1 MSDRLAGLMYGALA
15 ACAVALTLLIIDY
28 PSERNLF
35 FAIAAGLI
43 VGIGAFLH
51 LRTR

>member
-1 MSDRLAGLMYGALA
+1 MSDRLAGLMYGVLA
-15 ACAVALTLLIIDY
+15 SCAVALALLIVDH
-28 PSERNLF
+28 PSDRNLLL
-35 FAIAAGLI
+35 AIAAGVI

>member
-1 MSDRLAGLMYGALA
+1 MSDRLAGLMYGVLA
-15 ACAVALTLLIIDY
+15 SSAVALILLIVDY
-28 PSERNLF
+28 PSDRNLI

-43 VGIGAFLH
+43 VGIGSFLH